1 MLLQGYS
8 HVQTG
13 WPVVELKESSRQARS
28 HPERLCWLLSISVP
42 KLGSL

>member
-28 HPERLCWLLSISVP
+28 HPQGFTVSAETCASE
-42 KLGSL
+42 